1 MCTQRPRAVIALL
14 TALILLLCSSH
25 ALAGII
31 VTEGKISRC
40 TLSLTSLQAL
50 WDLGIWPDEQEGCTP
65 SGETTERDESDEDA
79 GHDFDEED
87 EDLDLEEGD
96 LSDLDSTPDGYTC
109 SDLGNGLEL
118 CEDAADSSADSSDDN
133 SDDSADDS
141 AEEDGNDG
149 QGAGAGSAIGGMW
162 SAVAYSNEDSA
173 EHSEESVAGC
183 QAGGQ
188 LGDSLLVAL
197 SILLGLAVTR
207 RRREGVDAR

>member
-1 MCTQRPRAVIALL
+1 VVALL

-65 SGETTERDESDEDA
+65 SGETTERDESDEGA

-96 LSDLDSTPDGYTC
+96 LSDLDSTPDGYAC

>member
-1 MCTQRPRAVIALL
+1 MCTQRPRVVVALL

-96 LSDLDSTPDGYTC
+96 LSDLDSTPDGYAC

-118 CEDAADSSADSSDDN
+118 CEDAADSSADSGDDN